1 MFQLIFKGECVAGTD
16 LVTARSSARQL
27 FKANDTQLDR
37 MFSGKPVVIRNQL
50 DQAQAEKYRAL
61 LQKHGMRAYVQAMAQ
76 GQTGAQTQPEQAI
89 PAPPSAAA
97 SQSAVS
103 SQPPQRQASS
113 PFAVNQTNAGG
124 LPIAG
129 ERTDA
134 VLAGSALTLDPPGV
148 TLVESVPV
156 EVPSFDHL
164 GAWSLAPAGSDI
176 GSKEE
181 LPPPIVPDTSHLTVE
196 PLPSSD
202 DNQR

>member
-27 FKANDTQLDR
+27 FKANDTQLER

-50 DQAQAEKYRAL
+50 DQTQAEKYRAL

-76 GQTGAQTQPEQAI
+76 GQAGAQTQPEQAN

-97 SQSAVS
+97 

-113 PFAVNQTNAGG
+113 PFAVNQTSAGG

-148 TLVESVPV
+148 TLVESVSV
-156 EVPSFDHL
+156 KVPSFDHID
-164 GAWSLAPAGSDI
+164 AWSLAPAGSDI
-176 GSKEE
+176 GGKEE

-196 PLPSSD
+196 PLPSSN

>member
-16 LVTARSSARQL
+16 PAAARSNAQQL
-27 FKANDTQLDR
+27 FKANDAQLDR

-50 DQAQAEKYRAL
+50 DEVEAEKYRAL
-61 LQKHGMRAYVQAMAQ
+61 LQKHGMRSYVQAVAPVQ
-76 GQTGAQTQPEQAI
+76 AGAQAQTARSNS
-89 PAPPSAAA
+89 APQSAAA
-97 SQSAVS
+97 SK
-103 SQPPQRQASS
+103 PLQRKASS
-113 PFAVNQTNAGG
+113 PFAVNQASGSG

-148 TLVESVPV
+148 SLAESVPV

-164 GAWSLAPAGSDI
+164 DAWSLAPAGSDI

-181 LPPPIVPDTSHLTVE
+181 LPPPIVPDTSHLAVD
-196 PLPSSD
+196 PLPSD
-202 DNQR
+202 EKNPR